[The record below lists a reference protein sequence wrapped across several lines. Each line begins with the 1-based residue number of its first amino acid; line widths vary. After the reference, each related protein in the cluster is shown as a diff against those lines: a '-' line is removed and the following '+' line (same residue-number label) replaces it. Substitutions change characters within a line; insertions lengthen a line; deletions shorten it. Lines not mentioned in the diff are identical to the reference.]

1 MAYLRKIYRLKQN
14 ITVWCLYYEDQ
25 IPQIHFMGIKIREK
39 HLCDK
44 KVTLVGKV
52 FGFRRHKMKTGK
64 KKEHESEEEEANM
77 KEAYIGHLSNKGCR
91 LWKNKEKK
99 KAFIFFIIKRS
110 NWSDNDICVRQRAVY
125 AEIYCFFFQ
134 CTLFKWEKKTKVRWG
149 GYLRK
154 KKKNPAMRCT
164 LHAVGLPVTIEAHN
178 NIHYVRRS
186 VYFFLKIYF
195 RGSRENRTCNF
206 AATGFFETRYHLSPI
221 VRWLAT
227 IYIKLA
233 L

>member
-77 KEAYIGHLSNKGCR
+77 KEAYIGHLFNKGCR

-125 AEIYCFFFQ
+125 AEIYCFFFSMHTFQ
-134 CTLFKWEKKTKVRWG
+134 VREKDKSKVR
-149 GYLRK
+149 RIFEK
-154 KKKNPAMRCT
+154 KKKSSHEM
-164 LHAVGLPVTIEAHN
+164 
-178 NIHYVRRS
+178 YVACGGSSGDNRS
-186 VYFFLKIYF
+186 
-195 RGSRENRTCNF
+195 
-206 AATGFFETRYHLSPI
+206 PQ
-221 VRWLAT
+221 
-227 IYIKLA
+227 
-233 L
+233 